1 MYIMQAKQPLSI
13 ARSVLKQPRQVAT
26 YESYICHRQCTYNQV
41 INNKDGVITITRVAS
56 RSYSTSSS
64 SSTASIVIPG
74 GWQGGRKY
82 YYYNNDN
89 HQCDNGIRK
98 IYYQRLQPKYF
109 TANSKLHQETT
120 TTTAYN
126 TSKTRPEEGSL
137 RDAVHKIQQ
146 EGQRNVE
153 NDHASNTTT
162 ASSSSSSS
170 SSSSWNY
177 DHILQKAISLLDT
190 FKFGVAQTWE
200 ELINSG
206 KPQSVNKVIHA
217 PMGDSA
223 TSGGAG
229 GGNVDNEA
237 ADKYD
242 GVAALTIVKDHS
254 GAWERMQQR
263 LAEAPIIKDILGA
276 SYELYKKSG
285 AQHAKRKLDDIRADA
300 TEAWETSQNPWVY
313 RLSSV
318 YDTITAESEFA
329 LATKELRRLDPDFVS
344 LDKFKDDAMAT
355 MIPEILSHIMEGRT
369 KELKPHLGEAV
380 YNRLAAEIRVR
391 KSEGLIVDP
400 HILGIENSE
409 ILAAEVRNF
418 YLLAHAHPVNDD
430 YHNF

>member
-1 MYIMQAKQPLSI
+1 MHIMYNSFCFLAFTRYQLLTLSG
-13 ARSVLKQPRQVAT
+13 
-26 YESYICHRQCTYNQV
+26 
-41 INNKDGVITITRVAS
+41 INNNGAIIRASAS
-56 RSYSTSSS
+56 RSYCNSS
-64 SSTASIVIPG
+64 SSTRASIVIPG

-82 YYYNNDN
+82 YYCNNSN
-89 HQCDNGIRK
+89 HQCDNGRSNSF
-98 IYYQRLQPKYF
+98 YQRLHPNYF
-109 TANSKLHQETT
+109 TANSKLHQETA
-120 TTTAYN
+120 TTTAHS

-153 NDHASNTTT
+153 GDHASNTT
-162 ASSSSSSS
+162 AASSS

-177 DHILQKAISLLDT
+177 DHILQKAISLLDA
-190 FKFGVAQTWE
+190 FKLGVAQTWE

-217 PMGDSA
+217 PTGGSA
-223 TSGGAG
+223 TSSGGGG

-242 GVAALTIVKDHS
+242 GVAALTIMKGNS

-409 ILAAEVRNF
+409 ILAAEVRNYF
-418 YLLAHAHPVNDD
+418 YSHTHPINKDC
-430 YHNF
+430 HNI

>member
-1 MYIMQAKQPLSI
+1 MMKQPLSMS
-13 ARSVLKQPRQVAT
+13 RSLIKQTRPVTT
-26 YESYICHRQCTYNQV
+26 YESYVCHRGCPHKNA
-41 INNKDGVITITRVAS
+41 INGVLTIAR
-56 RSYSTSSS
+56 SSS
-64 SSTASIVIPG
+64 CSTTTISTNIVIPG
-74 GWQGGRKY
+74 SYWQGGS
-82 YYYNNDN
+82 
-89 HQCDNGIRK
+89 
-98 IYYQRLQPKYF
+98 KYF
-109 TANSKLHQETT
+109 YNHSNSERRKSYHQRPHPTFFTESTALFS
-120 TTTAYN
+120 
-126 TSKTRPEEGSL
+126 TSKTARPEEGSL

-153 NDHASNTTT
+153 VENNKGDTGSDTSA
-162 ASSSSSSS
+162 ASSSSSG
-170 SSSSWNY
+170 NY
-177 DHILQKAISLLDT
+177 DHILQKALSLLDT
-190 FKFGVAQTWE
+190 FKSGLAQTWE

-217 PMGDSA
+217 PMGGSA
-223 TSGGAG
+223 AGSGTDG

-242 GVAALTIVKDHS
+242 GIAALTVVKENS

-300 TEAWETSQNPWVY
+300 TEAWETSQNPWIY

-355 MIPEILSHIMEGRT
+355 MIPEILAHIMEGRT

-409 ILAAEVRNF
+409 ILAAEVRN
-418 YLLAHAHPVNDD
+418 Y
-430 YHNF
+430 

>member
-1 MYIMQAKQPLSI
+1 MLMYMMKQPLSMS
-13 ARSVLKQPRQVAT
+13 RSLIKQTRPVTT
-26 YESYICHRQCTYNQV
+26 YESYVCHRGCPHKNA
-41 INNKDGVITITRVAS
+41 INGVLTIARS
-56 RSYSTSSS
+56 SSYSTTTI
-64 SSTASIVIPG
+64 STNIVIPG
-74 GWQGGRKY
+74 SYWQGGS
-82 YYYNNDN
+82 
-89 HQCDNGIRK
+89 
-98 IYYQRLQPKYF
+98 KYF
-109 TANSKLHQETT
+109 YNHSNSERRKSYHQRPHPTFFTESTALFS
-120 TTTAYN
+120 
-126 TSKTRPEEGSL
+126 TSKTARPEEGSL

-153 NDHASNTTT
+153 VENNKGDTGSDTSA
-162 ASSSSSSS
+162 ASSSSSG
-170 SSSSWNY
+170 NY
-177 DHILQKAISLLDT
+177 DHILQKALSLLDT
-190 FKFGVAQTWE
+190 FKSGLAQTWE

-217 PMGDSA
+217 PMGGSA
-223 TSGGAG
+223 AGSGTDG

-242 GVAALTIVKDHS
+242 GIAALTVVKENS

-300 TEAWETSQNPWVY
+300 TEAWETSQNPWIY

-355 MIPEILSHIMEGRT
+355 MIPEILAHIMEGRT

-409 ILAAEVRNF
+409 ILAAEVRN
-418 YLLAHAHPVNDD
+418 Y
-430 YHNF
+430 